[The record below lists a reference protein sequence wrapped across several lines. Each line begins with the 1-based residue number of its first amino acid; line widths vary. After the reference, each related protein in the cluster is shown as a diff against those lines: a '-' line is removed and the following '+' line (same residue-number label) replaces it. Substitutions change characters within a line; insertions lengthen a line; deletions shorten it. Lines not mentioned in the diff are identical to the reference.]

1 MSALSLFHLGGS
13 SPESS
18 TTTSE
23 VVAFSSAVTECV
35 QHFGESVPF
44 RRRLKTFEAATAL
57 LAVPRRR
64 HRGGT

>member
-23 VVAFSSAVTECV
+23 VVAFSSAVTE
-35 QHFGESVPF
+35 GASISESQSPY
-44 RRRLKTFEAATAL
+44 AD
-57 LAVPRRR
+57 
-64 HRGGT
+64 G